1 MALDRRRTMARAR
14 RGLPNDNP
22 PPPTRG
28 STFPRKLFDDNRPR
42 AVIRAERSTE
52 QQERLDAIRQK
63 ARQSGRTAESTEA
76 FIREFMGG
84 MELNATQRVILDKLL
99 FGSGVLRAGTPY
111 RPVSLVRVGD
121 KIVMD
126 NETYTVTAASSDEF
140 VPMQPREPN
149 IKALRLGDRVRFVVM
164 GAVLNGEEPEVK
176 NGRVSS
182 LWADGFQI
190 DGTSRGYRYV
200 EVDVLSVDFWHGHI
214 HMSTMQKMPV
224 TRRDRAMQMAR
235 ALDQRLA

>member
-99 FGSGVLRAGTPY
+99 FGSGGWFNFVESDFD
-111 RPVSLVRVGD
+111 RPAPWVS
-121 KIVMD
+121 IV
-126 NETYTVTAASSDEF
+126 E
-140 VPMQPREPN
+140 
-149 IKALRLGDRVRFVVM
+149 
-164 GAVLNGEEPEVK
+164 
-176 NGRVSS
+176 
-182 LWADGFQI
+182 DGSIQ
-190 DGTSRGYRYV
+190 V
-200 EVDVLSVDFWHGHI
+200 H
-214 HMSTMQKMPV
+214 
-224 TRRDRAMQMAR
+224 
-235 ALDQRLA
+235 